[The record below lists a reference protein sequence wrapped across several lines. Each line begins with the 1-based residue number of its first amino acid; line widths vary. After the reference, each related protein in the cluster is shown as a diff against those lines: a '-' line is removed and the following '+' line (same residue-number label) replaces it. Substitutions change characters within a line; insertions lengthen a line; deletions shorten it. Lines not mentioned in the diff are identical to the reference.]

1 MRLIRIFVLCL
12 GPWCVGPAMAQQP
25 SDNLAP
31 PGVTIGKFGWDKSA
45 ASVDVIP
52 PAVVSTQTIDRQ
64 TALEPGATKLPTGE
78 HPGSSSASRKLPT
91 EGRRQIYVYSLE
103 IDNQGPKAIRAIT
116 WDYIFDEPASKQ
128 ELGRIALGNFEKIA
142 TNSKKLLQIK
152 SRSSPPRVVTT
163 TGLAKD
169 VRSPFDE
176 RVAIKCVLYKDGTVW
191 EQPKAKGIACEEL
204 RQWLIRTGK
213 LKA

>member
-1 MRLIRIFVLCL
+1 
-12 GPWCVGPAMAQQP
+12 MAQQP

-31 PGVTIGKFGWDKSA
+31 PGVTIGQSGWDKSA
-45 ASVDVIP
+45 ASVDGIP
-52 PAVVSTQTIDRQ
+52 PTMISTQTIDRQ

-78 HPGSSSASRKLPT
+78 HPGSSSGSSKPPT
-91 EGRRQIYVYSLE
+91 EGHRQLYVYSLE
-103 IDNQGPKAIRAIT
+103 IYNQGPKAIRAIT
-116 WDYIFDEPASKQ
+116 WDYIFHEPTSKQ
-128 ELGRIALGNFEKIA
+128 ELGRITLGNFEKVA
-142 TNSKKLLQIK
+142 ANSKKLLQVR
-152 SRSSPPRVVTT
+152 STSSPPRVVTT

-191 EQPKAKGIACEEL
+191 EHPKEKGIACEEP
-204 RQWLIRTGK
+204 RQWLIRRGK